1 MAKLTLSSHISS
13 KYNNEL
19 EDVRNKVLT
28 MGGLV
33 EQQVADSIDA
43 LVEGNTELA
52 EQVIRDDYKVNA
64 LEVAIDEEVHY
75 IIARRSPTASDLR
88 MLMMIVKTITDLER
102 IGDEAEKIGNLTVF
116 LCDNNCQEDL
126 YSSLVHLG
134 RDVVSQLASTLDA
147 FARMDIKAAYK
158 LAEKDKKIDQ
168 AYDTVVRQMITHMM
182 EDPRKIKLVL
192 NILWSA
198 RALER
203 IGDHAKNICEYV
215 IFMVEGKDVRHTS
228 RLQAMKSKSDA

>member
-1 MAKLTLSSHISS
+1 VAKPTLSSHISTQFN
-13 KYNNEL
+13 KEL
-19 EDVRNKVLT
+19 EDVRNKVMT

-52 EQVIRDDYKVNA
+52 EQVVTDDYKVNA

-75 IIARRSPTASDLR
+75 IIARRSPTAGDLR

-102 IGDEAEKIGNLTVF
+102 IGDEAEKIGHLTVF
-116 LCDNNCQEDL
+116 LCDANCPEEL
-126 YSSLVHLG
+126 YSTLVHLG
-134 RDVVSQLASTLDA
+134 RDVVHQLAESLDA
-147 FARMDIKAAYK
+147 FARMDVKAAYK
-158 LAEKDKKIDQ
+158 LADKDQKIDQ
-168 AYDTVVRQMITHMM
+168 AYDSVVREMITHMM
-182 EDPRKIKLVL
+182 EDPRNIKLVL

-228 RLQAMKSKSDA
+228 RSS